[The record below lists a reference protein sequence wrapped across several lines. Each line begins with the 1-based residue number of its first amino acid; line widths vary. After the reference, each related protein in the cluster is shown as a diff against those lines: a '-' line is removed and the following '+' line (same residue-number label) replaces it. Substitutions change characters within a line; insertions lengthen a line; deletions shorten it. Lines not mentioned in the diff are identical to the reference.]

1 MSKSAY
7 RLVLAGLAVLVL
19 AATAVITVQRVSP
32 YVAAVLIIAL
42 ATAPFLISFERSRP
56 DAREVVLMAVLT
68 ALAVASRAAF
78 AFVPHFKPMAGVV
91 MIAGIALGPR
101 AGFLVGVLAAL
112 ASGFLF
118 GQGPWTPFQML
129 AFGAAGAAAGLL
141 GACGAFPRAGLSLG
155 QRVGLAAGGFV
166 FVVLVLGPILDT
178 STLFLMASSLTPASA
193 AAVYL
198 AGLPVTAIHGAA
210 TALTLLLA
218 ANPLLGQIARVRR
231 KYGLE

>member
-112 ASGFLF
+112 ASGCLF

-198 AGLPVTAIHGAA
+198 AGLPVNTVHGAA

>member
-32 YVAAVLIIAL
+32 YAAAVLIIAL

-155 QRVGLAAGGFV
+155 QRVGLAAGGFA

-198 AGLPVTAIHGAA
+198 AGLPVNTVHGAA

>member
-101 AGFLVGVLAAL
+101 AGFLVRVLAAL

-198 AGLPVTAIHGAA
+198 AGLPVNAIHGAA

>member
-32 YVAAVLIIAL
+32 YAAAVLIIAL

-178 STLFLMASSLTPASA
+178 STLFLMVSALTPAGA

-198 AGLPVTAIHGAA
+198 AGLPVNAIHGAA